1 MLATLFGAL
10 VAIVTPSA
18 ARDSAATAPTQ
29 FVAVGNDRIAYRRIG
44 SGPPLV
50 LVTRMRGTIDTWDP
64 LFLDALAQHRTVV
77 TVDYPGVGHSAGT
90 QPDDVGKAAAFVDDF
105 ASALKLDRYAILGW
119 SWGGLVA
126 QALVVDRP
134 ARVTHA
140 VLVGTNPPGAIEHP
154 IQQVFIDRALK
165 PVNDLADEEV
175 LFFEPASEASRAAAA
190 ASHARIYA
198 RSGVTEKIPSTPASF
213 QTYFK
218 AGEAFRGDAPGR
230 RDALTRTRMPILVV
244 CGDHDV
250 STAGQNW
257 FALIGRMRNAQFV
270 YFSET
275 GHGPQHQHPQ
285 LAADYIA
292 DFLARTAPAGGA
304 P

>member
-1 MLATLFGAL
+1 MLASLFGAL
-10 VAIVTPSA
+10 LAAATATPSA
-18 ARDSAATAPTQ
+18 AATAPTK
-29 FVAVGNDRIAYRRIG
+29 FVAVGADRIAYRTIG
-44 SGPPLV
+44 SGPPIV

-64 LFLDALAQHRTVV
+64 LFLDTLARHRTVV

-90 QPDDVGKAAAFVDDF
+90 LPDDVGKAAAFVDDF
-105 ASALKLDRYAILGW
+105 ATAIRLDRYAILGW

-126 QALVVDRP
+126 QALVVERP

-140 VLVGTNPPGAIEHP
+140 VLVGTNPPGAVEHA
-154 IQQVFIDRALK
+154 IQAVFIERAVK

-175 LFFEPASEASRAAAA
+175 LFFEPASDASRAAAA

-198 RSGVTEKIPSTPASF
+198 RSGVTEKIPSTPAMF

-218 AGEAFRGDAPGR
+218 AGEAFHADATGR
-230 RDALTRTRMPILVV
+230 RDALTRTRLPILVV

-257 FALIGRMRNAQFV
+257 FALIGRMRNAQFL

-275 GHGPQHQHPQ
+275 GHGPQHQHPE
-285 LAADYIA
+285 LAADYIV
-292 DFLARTAPAGGA
+292 DFLERTAPAGGA
-304 P
+304 R